1 MRMRRRHLVA
11 SGAICSLI
19 VVAPGL
25 IVANRA
31 LDTRPVCQR
40 VDEWFD
46 NHRHALSSRY
56 EDVAALPIDYRRRA
70 VARMPERI
78 RRDLF
83 AIHFNRIANEERLT
97 PEQRVWLRTEARHA
111 SEMATNQHAPTSE
124 ELFRVFGGNRELI
137 RAIVNLGD
145 DGGSFRTPQ
154 STMLALEHLF
164 RVRLLAQPVQCGCS
178 VEQDWCNVH
187 NSNPDIFIWCS
198 YALDDC
204 VETQSGCGWLW
215 SLPCNGRCLICPF
228 PFTDHELCPPPGF
241 GPQSE
246 SSQQVFDARESPGL
260 VR

>member
-164 RVRLLAQPVQCGCS
+164 RVRLLAQPS
-178 VEQDWCNVH
+178 NVDAA
-187 NSNPDIFIWCS
+187 SSKTGATFTIRIQTS
-198 YALDDC
+198 S
-204 VETQSGCGWLW
+204 SGAVMHWTIA
-215 SLPCNGRCLICPF
+215 SRRKA
-228 PFTDHELCPPPGF
+228 
-241 GPQSE
+241 
-246 SSQQVFDARESPGL
+246 DADGYGHYPAMAGA
-260 VR
+260 